1 MSIDN
6 IKKDSEKRMKHSV
19 EFLIEEFKGI
29 RTGRANIAILDS
41 IQVDAYGSGKMPLN
55 QLGNLSTP
63 DSKTIVIEPWDKSVV
78 SPIEKAIQASSLG
91 LNPQNDG
98 RVIRIPIPPLTE
110 ERRKEF
116 VKFVKNKAEEAKVAV
131 RNIRRDANEK
141 LKAAQKNHEISEDE
155 EKKAHDE
162 IQKLTDKYIEKI
174 DTATHDKEKDLMEV

>member
-1 MSIDN
+1 MSIDSV
-6 IKKDSEKRMKHSV
+6 KKDSESRMKHNV

-29 RTGRANIAILDS
+29 RTGRANIAILDT

-63 DSKTIVIEPWDKSVV
+63 DSKTIVIEPWDKSVIT
-78 SPIEKAIQASSLG
+78 PIEKAIQTSSLG

-98 RVIRIPIPPLTE
+98 RIIRIPIPPLTE

-116 VKFVKNKAEEAKVAV
+116 VKFIKNKAEEGKVAV
-131 RNIRRDANEK
+131 RNIRSDANDK
-141 LKAAQKNHEISEDE
+141 LKALQKNHESSEDD

-162 IQKLTDKYIEKI
+162 IQKLTDRYIEKI
-174 DTATHDKEKDLMEV
+174 DKATQDKEKDLMEV